1 MHTET
6 GRRNTKKIRHKNID
20 RQMLHDD
27 IVRVSGAL
35 GQTKTEYLAS
45 CRQNSSF
52 DHGLVAGDRHPTEYL
67 LRKISRDLRKTG
79 IKRRWD
85 DYIIPEPVQME
96 LDMTE
101 QSDPDGA
108 EGGAAEASPVATPEP
123 EPEQSPDLSHKIDAL
138 TAAVLELIK
147 INSASDQKADIR
159 DMNNVT
165 PRRSM
170 PAEHLNLKLSLELM
184 RYTDTE
190 ARLLNLSRTEFINRV
205 LLKYAKEHPHNG
217 GVF

>member
-6 GRRNTKKIRHKNID
+6 GRRNTKKIRYKNID

-27 IVRVSGAL
+27 IMRVSGAL

-45 CRQNSSF
+45 CQLDSSF
-52 DHGLVAGDRHPTEYL
+52 DSGLVAGDRHPTEYL
-67 LRKISRDLRKTG
+67 LRKISRDLRKAG

-101 QSDPDGA
+101 QPDPDG
-108 EGGAAEASPVATPEP
+108 AEASPVATS
-123 EPEQSPDLSHKIDAL
+123 EPEQSPDLSQKIDAL

-147 INSASDQKADIR
+147 INSVSDQKADIR
-159 DMNNVT
+159 NMNNVT

-184 RYTDTE
+184 RYTDAE

-205 LLKYAKEHPHNG
+205 LLKYAKEHPHDG